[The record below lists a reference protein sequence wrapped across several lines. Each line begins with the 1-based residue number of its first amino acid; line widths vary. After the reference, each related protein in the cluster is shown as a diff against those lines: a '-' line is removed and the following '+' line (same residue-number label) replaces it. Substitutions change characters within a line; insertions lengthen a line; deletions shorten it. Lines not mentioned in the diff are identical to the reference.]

1 MPRHRRERGHR
12 RRALGR
18 EGGSWRS
25 ALFGRP
31 EPGGRPGVSG
41 ASGQRFRLARSL
53 LLTPWFAAGAGI
65 VIAAAVAVDSPAV
78 LTYSPSGPGVHCSV
92 SHCVGPS
99 PDHEPDVATATPG
112 VVLKAPGSHQH
123 GAAEAG
129 SVPTRAAQAGAG
141 AGYLVGYQVIRRRR
155 HGFVAI
161 ISMPGDLKPGF
172 WSLEF
177 AFPSAR
183 VDRVWGALW
192 RASGNGQGGTA
203 LGPVQWTGQPPRAP
217 DAGQLVVL
225 ASGTP
230 TAPSSCTLDGVS
242 CSFG

>member
-1 MPRHRRERGHR
+1 MPRHRRERGQW

-25 ALFGRP
+25 ALR
-31 EPGGRPGVSG
+31 GRPGPG
-41 ASGQRFRLARSL
+41 GPHRFRLARSL

-78 LTYSPSGPGVHCSV
+78 LTYSPSGPGVRCSV
-92 SHCVGPS
+92 SHCVHSS
-99 PDHEPDVATATPG
+99 PDRVPGVATATPG
-112 VVLKAPGSHQH
+112 VALKTPGAHQR
-123 GAAEAG
+123 GAAGAG
-129 SVPTRAAQAGAG
+129 SGPSRAAQAGAG
-141 AGYLVGYQVIRRRR
+141 AGYLVGYQVIRHRR

-161 ISMPGDLKPGF
+161 ITMPADLKPGF

-177 AFPSAR
+177 GFPSAR

-192 RASGNGQGGTA
+192 QASGNGQGGTA
-203 LGPVQWTGQPPRAP
+203 LGPQQWTGQPPGAP
-217 DAGQLVVL
+217 DPGQLVVL

-230 TAPSSCTLDGVS
+230 TTPSSCTLDGVN